1 MNVELM
7 KALEQIEEEKG
18 IGKEVIIEAIE
29 AALLS
34 AYKKNYGASAQNMRI
49 EVDPDTG
56 EMRAY
61 QIRTV
66 VEAVED
72 ENSQIALAE
81 AQEWDPTAK
90 VGDMVEIEVTPR
102 DFGRIAAQTAKQV
115 VVQRLRE
122 AERDLVYKEFR
133 DREGDIVTGTVQRIE
148 RKNVYLDLGRIEA
161 VLPPTEQIP
170 RESYRQSE
178 RIKAYVVEVRQGTRG
193 PQIVVS
199 RTHPGLLK
207 RLFELE
213 VPEIYEG
220 IVEIK
225 AIAREAGG
233 RSKIA
238 VSSRDRNVDAV
249 GACVGPKG
257 SRVQSIV
264 DELKGEKIDIVPWN
278 AEQALFVAGALSPAK
293 VTRVEITEDTKT
305 ALVIVPDNQLS
316 LAIGREGQ
324 NARLAAKLTGWR
336 IDIKSETQIK
346 EIEAK
351 KLFVDLPEEEVAPA
365 AAPAA
370 VVAEGQGAVGAE
382 SVSVASEAT
391 PQGEAPVVAVQ
402 EQSEPA
408 VAVPEGG
415 ETPTPVAEA
424 GTLTEAVPE
433 ESEPTAM
440 AAVEGEAPA
449 PAAEATAPAGPP
461 EDGADVPTGDAVSGT
476 TTTVRPKK
484 KRTKKTA
491 DG

>member
-34 AYKKNYGASAQNMRI
+34 AYKKNYGASAQNMRL
-49 EVDPDTG
+49 EVDRDTG

-61 QIRTV
+61 QIRTI
-66 VEAVED
+66 VETVED
-72 ENSQIALAE
+72 ENAQIALAE
-81 AQEWDPTAK
+81 AREWDPTAK

-293 VTRVEITEDTKT
+293 VTRVEIHEDTKT
-305 ALVIVPDNQLS
+305 ALVTVPDNQLS

-365 AAPAA
+365 AVPEAVAADGQASIEAEGASGAPEAAPQPESPAA
-370 VVAEGQGAVGAE
+370 TEGPTPIEAER
-382 SVSVASEAT
+382 VSEASEAAS
-391 PQGEAPVVAVQ
+391 PPAP
-402 EQSEPA
+402 PA
-408 VAVPEGG
+408 
-415 ETPTPVAEA
+415 
-424 GTLTEAVPE
+424 
-433 ESEPTAM
+433 
-440 AAVEGEAPA
+440 AAVEEPGSVPSQVEMEAPA
-449 PAAEATAPAGPP
+449 PVVDGESTDRPRD
-461 EDGADVPTGDAVSGT
+461 DGADVAPGDAVGAT
-476 TTTVRPKK
+476 ADAPKP
-484 KRTKKTA
+484 KRRAKKTA
-491 DG
+491 DA

>member
-1 MNVELM
+1 MNGELL
-7 KALEQIEEEKG
+7 KALEALEEEKG
-18 IGKEVIIEAIE
+18 ITKEVILEAIE
-29 AALLS
+29 AAVLS
-34 AYKKNYGASAQNMRI
+34 AYKKKHGPSAQNVRV
-49 EVDPDTG
+49 EVDRATG

-61 QIRTV
+61 QVRTV
-66 VEAVED
+66 VDAVED
-72 ENSQIALAE
+72 EHSQIALAE
-81 AQEWDPTAK
+81 AREWDDSYS
-90 VGDMVEIEVTPR
+90 VGDMVELEVTVDPQE
-102 DFGRIAAQTAKQV
+102 FGRIAAQTAKQV

-122 AERDLVYKEFR
+122 GERDLVYKEFR

-238 VSSRDRNVDAV
+238 VSSRDKNVDAV

-257 SRVQSIV
+257 SRVQAIV

-278 AEQALFVAGALSPAK
+278 ADTALFVAGALSPAK
-293 VTRVEITEDTKT
+293 VSRVEIDEETKT
-305 ALVIVPDNQLS
+305 AQVIVPDNQLS

-351 KLFVDLPEEEVAPA
+351 KIFVDLPEETVEETAQPTPAESASTEALSAEA
-365 AAPAA
+365 AA
-370 VVAEGQGAVGAE
+370 AEAIEPGAGEPGAV
-382 SVSVASEAT
+382 
-391 PQGEAPVVAVQ
+391 
-402 EQSEPA
+402 EPDA
-408 VAVPEGG
+408 
-415 ETPTPVAEA
+415 
-424 GTLTEAVPE
+424 
-433 ESEPTAM
+433 
-440 AAVEGEAPA
+440 
-449 PAAEATAPAGPP
+449 AAEATPASGVPGDREEPRDESAQVSDSVLNPSDSNDSDSAESDGEAPEANVKKEPST
-461 EDGADVPTGDAVSGT
+461 ASDA
-476 TTTVRPKK
+476 
-484 KRTKKTA
+484 
-491 DG
+491 

>member
-1 MNVELM
+1 MNAELM
-7 KALEQIEEEKG
+7 KALEALEEEKG

-29 AALLS
+29 AAVLS
-34 AYKKNYGASAQNMRI
+34 AYKKKYGASAQSVRI
-49 EVDPDTG
+49 EVDRETG
-56 EMRAY
+56 EMRAF
-61 QIRTV
+61 QIRTIV
-66 VEAVED
+66 DKVTD
-72 ENSQIALAE
+72 EHTQISLAE
-81 AQEWDPTAK
+81 AQMWDPTAK
-90 VGDMVEIEVTPR
+90 VDEMVEVEVKVIPH

-122 AERDLVYKEFR
+122 GERDLVYKEFR
-133 DREGDIVTGTVQRIE
+133 DREGDIVTGMVQRIE

-161 VLPPTEQIP
+161 VLPPPEQIP
-170 RESYRQSE
+170 RESYRQGE

-238 VSSRDRNVDAV
+238 VSSRDENVDAV

-264 DELKGEKIDIVPWN
+264 DELKGEKIDIVPW
-278 AEQALFVAGALSPAK
+278 AVDPAQFVAGALSPAK
-293 VTRVEITEDTKT
+293 VLRVEIDDETKT

-336 IDIKSETQIK
+336 IDIKSEAQIR

-351 KLFVDLPEEEVAPA
+351 KLFVDLPEETVEVPVPAPA
-365 AAPAA
+365 DAEAAVFGEPASGSADASPVETVVEVTTTEAEAPAQESAQA
-370 VVAEGQGAVGAE
+370 VADQGE
-382 SVSVASEAT
+382 SVAKSAET
-391 PQGEAPVVAVQ
+391 N
-402 EQSEPA
+402 
-408 VAVPEGG
+408 G
-415 ETPTPVAEA
+415 ETPPLE
-424 GTLTEAVPE
+424 
-433 ESEPTAM
+433 
-440 AAVEGEAPA
+440 PA
-449 PAAEATAPAGPP
+449 PVMVEEGSVPDAGEGKTPS
-461 EDGADVPTGDAVSGT
+461 T
-476 TTTVRPKK
+476 K
-484 KRTKKTA
+484 KRAARAKKDA
-491 DG
+491 